1 MLMSMSFC
9 LSTALGM
16 DGLATLQ
23 KNQTNYPFSNS
34 FISKCPASPADR
46 HNQKWLIS
54 GDSTSLC
61 LAVKDPAPSLSLNS
75 LKNFIHVHKTGALR
89 FWEISVEES
98 SPYNTKLH
106 HFSEEKITSNHE
118 FCEKPP
124 CTTMHS
130 FLHTNFK
137 HPEKRNSKK
146 FQALMV
152 WDASH
157 TSAEDDMVTVAD
169 LQDMGLVVPGPHV
182 QSNARLLL
190 TNPFLFGVPLLPS
203 LS

>member
-1 MLMSMSFC
+1 MSMSFC
-9 LSTALGM
+9 LCTALGM

-54 GDSTSLC
+54 GYSTSLC
-61 LAVKDPAPSLSLNS
+61 LAGKDPAISLSLNS
-75 LKNFIHVHKTGALR
+75 LKTFIHVHKTGALR
-89 FWEISVEES
+89 FWGISVEES
-98 SPYNTKLH
+98 SPYNTKIH
-106 HFSEEKITSNHE
+106 HFSEDKIRYNHE

-130 FLHTNFK
+130 FLRTNFK
-137 HPEKRNSKK
+137 HPEKQNSKNFK
-146 FQALMV
+146 ALMV

-157 TSAEDDMVTVAD
+157 TSAEDDMMTVAD
-169 LQDMGLVVPGPHV
+169 L
-182 QSNARLLL
+182 
-190 TNPFLFGVPLLPS
+190 
-203 LS
+203 